1 MLARRVIGGRSNV
14 SPTCYQE
21 RLLEGFEPER
31 RKLLEGMLSQ
41 IELELITACN
51 LKCFNC
57 DRSSRQAVS
66 AELMTLEQVARF
78 VDESLELGWRWRK
91 IALLGGEPTL
101 HPRFFEILDEL
112 DRYRA
117 SEPGVVVQLISNG
130 YGRKVERVLA
140 RLPDW
145 VTLRNTHK
153 TTPRQ
158 YHFDAYNVAPQ
169 DLPEYADA
177 DFSRGCTIPFM
188 CGMALTRYG
197 FYPCGAGASVDR
209 VFGWGRG
216 IGSLGEVTPEGL
228 VGEFT
233 LLCRYC
239 GHFHGKKAGFEV
251 MSASWVEAYDRWHRD
266 RPRLPLYGA
275 DRASR

>member
-14 SPTCYQE
+14 SPTRYQE
-21 RLLEGFEPER
+21 RLLEGVEPER
-31 RKLLEGMLSQ
+31 RKLLDGMLSQ

-66 AELMTLEQVARF
+66 AELMTVDQVAHF

-117 SEPGVVVQLISNG
+117 REPEVVVQLISNG

-153 TTPRQ
+153 TTPSQ

-216 IGSLGEVTPEGL
+216 IGSLGEVTPDGL
-228 VGEFT
+228 VGDFT

-275 DRASR
+275 ERAPR

>member
-1 MLARRVIGGRSNV
+1 MLARRVIGGRSYV

-66 AELMTLEQVARF
+66 AELMTPEQVALF
-78 VDESLELGWRWRK
+78 VDESLELQWRWRK

-117 SEPGVVVQLISNG
+117 CEPDVVVQLISNG
-130 YGRKVERVLA
+130 YGRRVERVLA

-145 VTLRNTHK
+145 VTVRNTHK
-153 TTPRQ
+153 TTPAQ

-197 FYPCGAGASVDR
+197 FYPCGAGASADR

-216 IGSLGEVTPEGL
+216 VGSLAQVTPEGL

-239 GHFHGKKAGFEV
+239 GHFHGKKAGYEV